1 MNNRVHLCACF
12 MTMGP
17 DDRKVFLLHQLHSTC
32 VQCLCAR
39 VFSVCVQVC
48 SVFVCRCVMCLC
60 ARVFSVCVQVCDVF
74 VCTCVQCLC
83 AGV

>member
-1 MNNRVHLCACF
+1 
-12 MTMGP
+12 
-17 DDRKVFLLHQLHSTC
+17 
-32 VQCLCAR
+32 
-39 VFSVCVQVC
+39 
-48 SVFVCRCVMCLC
+48 MCLC